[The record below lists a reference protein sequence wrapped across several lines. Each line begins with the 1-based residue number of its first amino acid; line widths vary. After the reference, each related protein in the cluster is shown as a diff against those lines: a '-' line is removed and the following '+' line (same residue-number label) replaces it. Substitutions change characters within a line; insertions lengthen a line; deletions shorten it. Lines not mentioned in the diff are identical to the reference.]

1 MILLALSSEAKSK
14 LVRYFLISKLAE
26 NLTNSLF
33 ADKGLNDATF
43 ATSKDNVSLSNLG
56 LGSSIPDVSNLLS
69 ALGKGS
75 STPDVSSLLSALGKG
90 SSTPNVSSLLSALG
104 KSSSTPDVSNLVENT
119 EKESPAPDASN
130 LMENTEKE
138 SPASD
143 INNLLT
149 SLEKLSSDL
158 SSISSQLP
166 TPEKGNSTQ
175 SSD

>member
-1 MILLALSSEAKSK
+1 
-14 LVRYFLISKLAE
+14 
-26 NLTNSLF
+26 
-33 ADKGLNDATF
+33 
-43 ATSKDNVSLSNLG
+43 
-56 LGSSIPDVSNLLS
+56 
-69 ALGKGS
+69 
-75 STPDVSSLLSALGKG
+75 ALGKG

-119 EKESPAPDASN
+119 EKESPAPDVS
-130 LMENTEKE
+130 
-138 SPASD
+138 
-143 INNLLT
+143 NLLT